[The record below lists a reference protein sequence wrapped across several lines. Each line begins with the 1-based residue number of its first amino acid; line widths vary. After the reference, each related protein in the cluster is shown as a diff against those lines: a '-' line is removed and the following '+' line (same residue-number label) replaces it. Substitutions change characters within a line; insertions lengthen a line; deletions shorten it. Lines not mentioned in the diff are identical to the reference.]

1 MNTGHRPLRMK
12 GAMMTPDPLGQ
23 LYETI
28 CVRAQASSNESYSA
42 RLIAGGPSLAG
53 RKLSEEAVETLIAAM
68 QDDDAAVVSEAADVL
83 YHLLAL
89 LATRS
94 IPLQAVYDEL
104 ARRSGQSGL
113 AEKASRNQSPS

>member
-1 MNTGHRPLRMK
+1 
-12 GAMMTPDPLGQ
+12 MTPDPLSQ
-23 LYETI
+23 LYEKI
-28 CVRAQASSNESYSA
+28 VARAQASSNESYSA
-42 RLIAGGPSLAG
+42 RLMAGGPSLAG

-68 QDDDAAVVSEAADVL
+68 QGDDAAVVSEAADVL

-94 IPLQAVYDEL
+94 ISLQAVYDEL
-104 ARRSGQSGL
+104 AGRTGQSGL